1 MIWGEFGCCRT
12 SRPCD
17 QGLSGERGREKDRP
31 SMTLWTETLLHGLVQ
46 VASLVGTQRVESG
59 HNKFPIEGSARQQP
73 LGLFGVSSICIL
85 NKHLR
90 NTNKQE
96 FTVLNIQEIY
106 LALTQLQ
113 QYQLQWNINLVKL
126 CKMVVIFNKIDKK

>member
-1 MIWGEFGCCRT
+1 
-12 SRPCD
+12 
-17 QGLSGERGREKDRP
+17 
-31 SMTLWTETLLHGLVQ
+31 MTLWTETLLHGLVQ

-96 FTVLNIQEIY
+96 FTVLSIQERFIWHSHSY
-106 LALTQLQ
+106 N
-113 QYQLQWNINLVKL
+113 NINYSGT
-126 CKMVVIFNKIDKK
+126 